1 MAEWQSG
8 RVLVLQVQSRGFDPM
23 SALTNYFFYLRR
35 RPNVLQR
42 ACFGSSPCGFCGT
55 IGWHCGHCSAA
66 YVMFKSISP
75 SISGSRYPKKI
86 LTRCPVRWSR
96 WTSTQLRLGY
106 AGRSLLG
113 FGPRVA
119 RVLNY
124 ASCTL
129 VRDTEGYL
137 AAPSL
142 RDYLIFGL
150 ETTSILSYQN
160 CPVSYFAIWAPICLI
175 MIRER

>member
-1 MAEWQSG
+1 MFRLIVRCTTSEVFWRSNLRLLWRSWLALQAERLS
-8 RVLVLQVQSRGFDPM
+8 
-23 SALTNYFFYLRR
+23 
-35 RPNVLQR
+35 
-42 ACFGSSPCGFCGT
+42 
-55 IGWHCGHCSAA
+55 SAA
-66 YVMFKSISP
+66 YVMFNPISHSISD
-75 SISGSRYPKKI
+75 SRYPKKI

-106 AGRSLLG
+106 AVRSLLG
-113 FGPRVA
+113 FGSRVA

>member
-1 MAEWQSG
+1 MVVEIEQF
-8 RVLVLQVQSRGFDPM
+8 RKFH
-23 SALTNYFFYLRR
+23 FFL
-35 RPNVLQR
+35 NVLQGR
-42 ACFGSSPCGFCGT
+42 CFGDRIRGFCGAV
-55 IGWHCGHCSAA
+55 GWHCRHKGLVAQRMWCSN
-66 YVMFKSISP
+66 P
-75 SISGSRYPKKI
+75 SLIQFQVLGTPRKI

-106 AGRSLLG
+106 AVRSLLG

-142 RDYLIFGL
+142 RDYLIFRL
-150 ETTSILSYQN
+150 ETTSVLSYQN